1 MTDLDLQNASNPL
14 LNDFLSPYGCP
25 PFSKILPEHFL
36 PAFQEAINEGLRT
49 VQHIAAQSASPD
61 FFNTI
66 VALERADSTLNRV
79 SKVFFPLYYANSTEK
94 LQEIAGA
101 VAPLLSD
108 YSADVLF
115 DPLLFKRVKCLFDER
130 KNLNLS
136 PEENTL
142 LENTYKNFVRKGAA
156 LDQSTKDQLREID
169 RELSVLA
176 VKFSDNLLA
185 DTNNW
190 FLHIT
195 DPADL
200 SGLPEPHIELAAT
213 EARRR
218 GIEGW
223 CITLKFPSYMP
234 FLQYSDLRHLRERVF
249 RAYYQRGF
257 GENEYNNAQIV
268 LRTVKLRQQ
277 RAILL
282 GYESHAHFV
291 LEESMAQTPEKVMEF
306 LHKLLTAYK
315 PKALEE
321 LEAVRKFAELTAD
334 QKELEYW
341 DWYYFSEKLRK
352 QEYDFDQEELRP
364 YFSLNKAIEGVFLLS
379 QLLWGVKITE
389 THLTD
394 SYHPE
399 VRTFEVMDSDGSFL
413 ALVLLDLFPREGKSS
428 GAWMTMI
435 RDQEMIHGA
444 DIRPIISI
452 VCNFSR
458 PTDQVPALLTQNEF
472 STFLHEWGHALHA
485 IFSKVTYASLSGTN
499 VYRDFVELP
508 SQFLENWALEK
519 DYLSRF
525 ARHYATDEPMPDTLL
540 SKLILAKNFQAAF
553 AGLRQLSFAFL
564 DMGWHLEPHSEN
576 AGLKEIEEE
585 AVRTT
590 LLMPLP
596 QSTCIS
602 TSFAHIFSG
611 SYASGYYSYKW
622 AEVLDADAFSLF
634 ADGNLFSQ
642 SIAEKFRQ
650 HILSSGGTEHPM
662 DLFIRFMGR
671 EPSLD
676 SLLQRE
682 GLG

>member
-1 MTDLDLQNASNPL
+1 MTDLDLQNVYNPL
-14 LNDFLSPYGCP
+14 LNDFLTPYGCP
-25 PFSKILPEHFL
+25 PFSKISQEHFL
-36 PAFQEAINEGLRT
+36 PAFQEAISEGLRN
-49 VQHIAAQSASPD
+49 VQHIATQSASPD

-66 VALERADSTLNRV
+66 VSLERADSTLKRV
-79 SKVFFPLYYANSTEK
+79 SNVFFPLYYANSNEK
-94 LQEIAGA
+94 LQDIAGA

-108 YSADVLF
+108 FSADVLF
-115 DPLLFKRVKCLFDER
+115 NPLLFKRVKYLFDDR
-130 KNLNLS
+130 KNLNLT
-136 PEENTL
+136 PEESTL
-142 LENTYKNFVRKGAA
+142 LINTWNNFVRKGAA

-176 VKFSDNLLA
+176 VKYSDNLLA

-190 FLHIT
+190 FWHIT

-200 SGLPEPHIELAAT
+200 SGLPDSQIELAAT

-218 GIEGW
+218 GIAGW
-223 CITLKFPSYMP
+223 CITLKYPSYMP
-234 FLQYSDLRHLRERVF
+234 FLQYSDLRHLREKVF
-249 RAYYQRGF
+249 KAYYQRGF
-257 GENEYNNAQIV
+257 GENEYNNSQIAM
-268 LRTVKLRQQ
+268 RTAKLRHQ
-277 RAILL
+277 RALLL
-282 GYESHAHFV
+282 GCESHAHFA
-291 LEESMAQTPEKVMEF
+291 LKESMAQTPERVMEF
-306 LHKLLTAYK
+306 LNKLLNAYR

-321 LEAVRKFAELTAD
+321 LETLRQFAELTAG
-334 QKELEYW
+334 QKQLEYW

-352 QEYDFDQEELRP
+352 QEYDFDQEDLRP

-379 QLLWGVKITE
+379 RLLWGVKITE
-389 THLTD
+389 THLPDT
-394 SYHPE
+394 YHPE
-399 VRTFEVMDSDGSFL
+399 VRTYEVMDSDGSFL

-435 RDQEMIHGA
+435 RDQEMMHGT
-444 DIRPIISI
+444 DTRPIISI

-458 PTDQVPALLTQNEF
+458 PTDHVPALLTQNEF

-525 ARHYATDEPMPDTLL
+525 ARHYATDEPMPEALL

-564 DMGWHLEPHSEN
+564 DMGWHLVLHSEN
-576 AGLKEIEEE
+576 AGIKEIEEE
-585 AVRTT
+585 AIRPA

-634 ADGNLFSQ
+634 EDGNLFSQ

-650 HILSSGGTEHPM
+650 QILSSGGTEHPM
-662 DLFIRFMGR
+662 DLFVRFMGR
-671 EPSLD
+671 EPSLE
-676 SLLQRE
+676 SLLRRE